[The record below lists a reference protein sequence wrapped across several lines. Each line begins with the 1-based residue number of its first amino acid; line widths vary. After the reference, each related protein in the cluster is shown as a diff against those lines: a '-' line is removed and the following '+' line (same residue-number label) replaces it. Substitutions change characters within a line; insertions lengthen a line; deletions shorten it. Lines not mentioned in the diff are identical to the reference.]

1 MDMRGW
7 WWLQF
12 VVTCSS
18 LLSSLAS
25 ELMIVEKYIFKQL
38 HNLTR
43 NMVSLWCKSKSEAT
57 TKLDGEGVGLTDSM
71 HRGSQFR

>member
-1 MDMRGW
+1 
-7 WWLQF
+7 LQF

-71 HRGSQFR
+71 HTGSQFR

>member
-1 MDMRGW
+1 
-7 WWLQF
+7 LQF

-18 LLSSLAS
+18 LLSSLAY
-25 ELMIVEKYIFKQL
+25 ELMIVESYIFKQL

-43 NMVSLWCKSKSEAT
+43 NMVCLWCKSKSEAT

-71 HRGSQFR
+71 HSMQD